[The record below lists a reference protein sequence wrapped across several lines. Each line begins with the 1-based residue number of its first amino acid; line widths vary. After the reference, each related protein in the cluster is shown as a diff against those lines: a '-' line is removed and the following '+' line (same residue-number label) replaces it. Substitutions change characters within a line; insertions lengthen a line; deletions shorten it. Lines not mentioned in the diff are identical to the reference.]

1 MILLTKKNTLG
12 VIVVVLCCL
21 FSRCCGYL

>member
-12 VIVVVLCCL
+12 VIVVVLYCL
-21 FSRCCGYL
+21 FSSCCGYL